1 MRGFPLLMGL
11 LLCAGAGLA
20 RADDSS
26 SDYGYGHGLLYVG
39 AGVSNNKIDDITHTG
54 VSFGDISKTSWKVF
68 AGVRP
73 LRVFG
78 VEADYMD
85 LGNHT
90 QNILSGSTSADAKA
104 FAGYGVLFLPL
115 PVSWLDLY
123 GKAGAAR
130 WELHTNANA
139 AGNSPNGNLFEL
151 TDRGTEFA
159 WGLGAQ
165 AHFGILGG
173 RLEYERFDIPHTG
186 GAEVFSLSLVLSF
199 L

>member
-1 MRGFPLLMGL
+1 MRRFTLLMAL
-11 LLCAGAGLA
+11 AVLAGAGAA
-20 RADDSS
+20 RADDT
-26 SDYGYGHGLLYVG
+26 DYGYGHGLLYIG
-39 AGVSNNKIDDITHTG
+39 AGVSNNKVDNITHTG
-54 VSFGDISKTSWKVF
+54 VSFGDIDKTSWKVF

-73 LRVFG
+73 LRFLG
-78 VEADYMD
+78 IEADYLD

-90 QNILSGSTSADAKA
+90 QSIIAGTTSADAKA

-115 PVSWLDLY
+115 PVPWLDIY

-130 WELHTNANA
+130 WELNTNAGA
-139 AGNSPNGNLFEL
+139 AGNPPSGSLFDIS
-151 TDRGTEFA
+151 DRGTEFA

-165 AHFGILGG
+165 AHMGMLGG
-173 RLEYERFDIPHTG
+173 RLEYERFDIPHTN